1 MPDMF
6 ANNDRQNRGPEGI
19 SKDDVPDSGLVSYVM
34 TRVTRGRQVRDQKY
48 AKRWAEYTRLWRGFW
63 AEEDK
68 NQNSERS
75 RLISPA
81 LQQAIEMSTAEIEE
95 AVFSR
100 TAWLDID
107 DDVADEQ
114 KDDAIAYR
122 DQLLEDFDFAG
133 VEDAI
138 SRSFLLGAIYGTGIA
153 KLNVVLKDEKVM
165 TPDGPITDERVLVV
179 VDAIRPDEFVID
191 PSATTIDEALY
202 CAHEMIKPLHTIVMK
217 QKSGVYKMMELAPWS
232 GKRGDTTGTGLTA
245 TVDQQDDGVLITE
258 YYGKVPGRYIGK
270 GGGLHEAIVVVAN
283 EAHLLKAIA
292 NPFDMEDR
300 PVVAFQFDTVPGEFW
315 GRGVA
320 EKGFNPQKALDS
332 ELRARM
338 DALALV
344 TAPMLGADITRMPRN
359 PDMRV
364 RPGKIF
370 LTRGRPSEII
380 EKVGFDAAGLNFT
393 FQQAGDLERMVQM
406 GTGSM
411 DSASPLSTNRRNET
425 MGGMSMLN
433 AGFLKRSK
441 RTMQNIERQFLSP
454 LIRRALWRYMQFDSE
469 RYPQDMTFRVKT
481 AMGLMAKEVEMG
493 TLTQVLGYI
502 PPESPAHKI
511 LLAAVMANTAS
522 AEKDEIKK
530 AIDAMLAPPTPQ
542 EQQMQQE
549 MQGMQAQML
558 KAQLAKETALAEE
571 ARANAQLAMAKAK
584 KENVLADLE
593 DDKVEIQAANS
604 AIAAEQ
610 VRVSRGQMI
619 ASHKKVE
626 VDREKAK
633 AMKSRPASK

>member
-1 MPDMF
+1 MTDMY
-6 ANNDRQNRGPEGI
+6 ANNDRQDRGSEGDLNEA
-19 SKDDVPDSGLVSYVM
+19 SDTDTGLVAFCM
-34 TRVTRGRQVRDQKY
+34 ARVQRGRQVRDTKY

-63 AEEDK
+63 ADEDK

-75 RLISPA
+75 KLISPA

-107 DDVADEQ
+107 DDLADEQ
-114 KDDAIAYR
+114 KEDAIAYR
-122 DQLLEDFDFAG
+122 DQLLEDFEFGG
-133 VEDAI
+133 VEDNIAAT
-138 SRSFLLGAIYGTGIA
+138 FLLAAIYGTGIA
-153 KLNVVLKDEKVM
+153 KLNVQLKDEKLM
-165 TPDGPITDERVLVV
+165 TESGPVTDERVIVTV
-179 VDAIRPDEFVID
+179 EAIRPDEFVID
-191 PSATTIDEALY
+191 PSATSIDEALY
-202 CAHEMIKPLHTIVMK
+202 CAHEMVKPLHTIVAK
-217 QKSGVYKMMELAPWS
+217 QKAKVYKYKTELAPWS

-270 GGGLHEAIVVVAN
+270 GPGLHEAIVVIAN
-283 EAHLLKAIA
+283 ETCLLKAIA
-292 NPFDMEDR
+292 NPFSMEDR

-320 EKGFNPQKALDS
+320 EKGFNPQKALDA

-380 EKVGFDAAGLNFT
+380 EKVGFDAAGLQFT

-411 DSASPLSTNRRNET
+411 DSAAPLSTNRRNET

-441 RTMQNIERQFLSP
+441 RTMQNIERQFLGP
-454 LIRRALWRYMQFDSE
+454 LIRRALWRYMQFDPE
-469 RYPQDMTFRVKT
+469 RYPMDMTFRVKT
-481 AMGLMAKEVEMG
+481 AMGLMAKEMELG
-493 TLTQVLGYI
+493 TLTQMLGYV

-511 LLAAVMANTAS
+511 LLSAVMSNTAS

-530 AIDAMLAPPTPQ
+530 AIDSMLAPPTPEEQ
-542 EQQMQQE
+542 QQQQQMQQ
-549 MQGMQAQML
+549 MQTQLLA
-558 KAQLAKETALAEE
+558 AQLRSENAKATVDE
-571 ARANAQLAMAKAK
+571 ANAQLAVAKANR
-584 KENVLADLE
+584 ERVLADLE
-593 DDKVEIQAANS
+593 DDKVEILAANS

-610 VRVSRGQMI
+610 VRVARYS
-619 ASHKKVE
+619 ADAAHKKAE
-626 VDREKAK
+626 ATP
-633 AMKSRPASK
+633 KSKSSTSK

>member
-6 ANNDRQNRGPEGI
+6 ANNDRQNRGPEGAAKENT
-19 SKDDVPDSGLVSYVM
+19 SDTGLVSFVM
-34 TRVTRGRQVRDQKY
+34 TRVQRGRQVRDTKY
-48 AKRWAEYTRLWRGFW
+48 AKRWTEYTRLWRGFW

-75 RLISPA
+75 KLISPA

-107 DDVADEQ
+107 DDIADEE
-114 KDDAIAYR
+114 KEDATAYR
-122 DQLLEDFDFAG
+122 DQLLEDFEFAG
-133 VEDAI
+133 VEDSIA
-138 SRSFLLGAIYGTGIA
+138 RAFLLGAIYGTGIA
-153 KLNVVLKDEKVM
+153 KLNVVLKDEKLL
-165 TPDGPITDERVLVV
+165 TPSGPVTDERVVV
-179 VDAIRPDEFVID
+179 SVEAIRPDEFVID

-202 CAHEMIKPLHTIVMK
+202 CAHEMIKPLHTIVAK
-217 QKSGVYKMMELAPWS
+217 QKAGVYKYDEELAPWS

-270 GGGLHEAIVVVAN
+270 GPGLHEAIVVIAN
-283 EAHLLKAIA
+283 EACLLKAMA
-292 NPFDMEDR
+292 NPFHMEDR

-320 EKGFNPQKALDS
+320 EKGFNPQKALDA

-370 LTRGRPSEII
+370 MTRGRPSEII
-380 EKVGFDAAGLNFT
+380 EKVGFDAAGLAFT

-411 DSASPLSTNRRNET
+411 DSAAPLSTNRRNET

-454 LIRRALWRYMQFDSE
+454 LVKRALWRYMQFDPD
-469 RYPQDMTFRVKT
+469 RYQTDMTFRVRT
-481 AMGLMAKEVEMG
+481 AMGMMAKEVELG
-493 TLTQVLGYI
+493 TLTQVLGYV

-522 AEKDEIKK
+522 AEKDELKK
-530 AIDAMLAPPTPQ
+530 AIDAMLAPPG
-542 EQQMQQE
+542 EEEVAQQKQQAE
-549 MQGMQAQML
+549 MQTAMMQATLQKEQADAML
-558 KAQLAKETALAEE
+558 AQ
-571 ARANAQLAMAKAK
+571 ANAQLAQAKTK
-584 KENVLADLE
+584 RELVLADLE

-633 AMKSRPASK
+633 QRPSSK

>member
-6 ANNDRQNRGPEGI
+6 ANNDRQNRGSEGAA
-19 SKDDVPDSGLVSYVM
+19 KDDAPDSGLVAYVM
-34 TRVTRGRQVRDQKY
+34 TRVQRGRQVRDQKY

-63 AEEDK
+63 AEDDK

-75 RLISPA
+75 KLISPA
-81 LQQAIEMSTAEIEE
+81 LSQAIEMSTAELEE

-100 TAWLDID
+100 EAWLDLD

-122 DQLLEDFDFAG
+122 DQLLEDFDFAK

-153 KLNVVLKDEKVM
+153 KMNVMLKEEKIM
-165 TPDGPITDERVLVV
+165 LPSGPVTDERVMVV
-179 VDAIRPDEFVID
+179 VEAIRPDEFVID
-191 PSATTIDEALY
+191 PSATTIDEARY
-202 CAHEMIKPLHTIVMK
+202 CAHEVIKPLHTIIAK
-217 QKSGVYKMMELAPWS
+217 QKAGMYKMEELTPWS

-258 YYGKVPGRYIGK
+258 YYGVVPGRYVGK
-270 GGGLHEAIVVVAN
+270 GPGLHEAIIVIAN
-283 EAHLLKAIA
+283 EATLLKAIA
-292 NPFDMEDR
+292 NPFTMEDR

-315 GRGVA
+315 GRGIA
-320 EKGFNPQKALDS
+320 EKGFNPQKALDA

-380 EKVGFDAAGLNFT
+380 EKIGFDAAGLNFT

-454 LIRRALWRYMQFDSE
+454 LIRRSLWRYMQFDPD
-469 RYPQDMTFRVKT
+469 RYPKDMTFRVKT
-481 AMGLMAKEVEMG
+481 AMGMMAKEVELQ
-493 TLTQVLGYI
+493 TLTGVLGYV

-511 LLAAVMANTAS
+511 ILAAVMSNTAS
-522 AEKDEIKK
+522 SEKDELKK
-530 AIDAMLAPPTPQ
+530 AIDAMLQPPSPQ
-542 EQQMQQE
+542 EVQQQQE
-549 MQGMQAQML
+549 MQKAQADLL
-558 KAQLAKETALAEE
+558 KAQLATEQAKAQE
-571 ARANAQLAMAKAK
+571 AQANAQLAMAKAK
-584 KENVLADLE
+584 REMVLADLE
-593 DDKVEIQAANS
+593 DDKVDIAAANAAIQAEA
-604 AIAAEQ
+604 
-610 VRVSRGQMI
+610 VRVSRHQVE
-619 ASHKKVE
+619 KKAE
-626 VDREKAK
+626 VDREKVS
-633 AMKSRPASK
+633 AMKSRPTSK

>member
-1 MPDMF
+1 MPDPF
-6 ANNDRQNRGPEGI
+6 ANNDRQNMGPEGA
-19 SKDDVPDSGLVSYVM
+19 SKDDAPDTGLVAYVM
-34 TRVTRGRQVRDQKY
+34 ARVQRGRQVRDQKY

-63 AEEDK
+63 ADEDK

-75 RLISPA
+75 KLISPA
-81 LQQAIEMSTAEIEE
+81 LSQAIEMSTAELEE

-100 TAWLDID
+100 EAWLDID
-107 DDVADEQ
+107 DDLVDEE
-114 KDDAIAYR
+114 KADAIAYR
-122 DQLLEDFDFAG
+122 DQLLEDFDFAK

-153 KLNVVLKDEKVM
+153 KINVVLKDEKVM
-165 TPDGPITDERVLVV
+165 VDGEAQTDERVVV
-179 VDAIRPDEFVID
+179 SVEAIRPDEFVID
-191 PSATTIDEALY
+191 PSATTIDEARY
-202 CAHEMIKPLHTIVMK
+202 CAHEMIKPLHTIVAK
-217 QKSGVYKMMELAPWS
+217 QKSGQYKMHELAPWT

-245 TVDQQDDGVLITE
+245 SVDAQDDGVLITE
-258 YYGKVPGRYIGK
+258 YFGMVPGRYIDK
-270 GGGLHEAIVVVAN
+270 GPGLHEAIVTIAN
-283 EAHLLKAIA
+283 ESHLLKAMA
-292 NPFDMEDR
+292 NPFIMTDR

-320 EKGFNPQKALDS
+320 EKGFNPQKALDA

-380 EKVGFDAAGLNFT
+380 EKIGFDAAGLNFT

-441 RTMQNIERQFLSP
+441 RTMQNIERQFLGP
-454 LIRRALWRYMQFDSE
+454 LIRRSLWRYMQFDPD
-469 RYPQDMTFRVKT
+469 RYTKDMTFRVKT
-481 AMGLMAKEVEMG
+481 AMGMMAKEVELQ
-493 TLTQVLGYI
+493 TLTGVLGYV

-511 LLAAVMANTAS
+511 ILAAVMANTAS
-522 AEKDEIKK
+522 SEKDELKK
-530 AIDAMLAPPTPQ
+530 AIESMLAPPSEE
-542 EQQMQQE
+542 EQAQQKQ
-549 MQGMQAQML
+549 MQGMQQQLLA
-558 KAQLAKETALAEE
+558 AQLALEQAKVQE
-571 ARANAQLAMAKAK
+571 ATANAQLAMAKAK
-584 KENVLADLE
+584 REAVLADLE
-593 DDKVEIQAANS
+593 DDKVDIAAANAAIQAEA
-604 AIAAEQ
+604 
-610 VRVSRGQMI
+610 VRVSRHQ
-619 ASHKKVE
+619 ADKKAE
-626 VDREKAK
+626 VDKEKVAAQK
-633 AMKSRPASK
+633 NRPTSK